1 MIFSGLIF
9 SYSHCFNDYIIAPM
23 RIKPSRIQPHAGKP
37 VQKRD
42 CKSIS
47 ERYTQTGSFRPLSME
62 RHVKQSFCVHTGY
75 DYSTMMIDKKYHCL
89 HFEKGISYGQ
99 NSM

>member
-1 MIFSGLIF
+1 
-9 SYSHCFNDYIIAPM
+9 M
-23 RIKPSRIQPHAGKP
+23 RIKPSRIQRHAGKP

-62 RHVKQSFCVHTGY
+62 RDVKQSFCAHTGY
-75 DYSTMMIDKKYHCL
+75 DYSTMMIDKKVSL
-89 HFEKGISYGQ
+89 LTF
-99 NSM
+99 